1 MAAMNSRLLAG
12 CGCPRFDTENDRE
25 KRLERVLGT
34 PFQKLPPCHL
44 AIHCAPPQ
52 CASPLPQDY
61 SRDHRDHDF
70 DDRNNIAYL
79 PDKVKLNKKSASLPF
94 PIKNFLMNSM
104 IKKFSSPQYQ
114 NMVRADVF
122 LRVLF
127 RFLLARRSHALQVHF
142 LTACGGEN
150 GSCYFKN
157 RGTKSKRLGG
167 VLILCR
173 RQELNLCLNFM
184 RVPL

>member
-1 MAAMNSRLLAG
+1 VAAMNSRLLAG

-122 LRVLF
+122 LRALLRF
-127 RFLLARRSHALQVHF
+127 RVVRLRRLSDFSRGVAR
-142 LTACGGEN
+142 
-150 GSCYFKN
+150 
-157 RGTKSKRLGG
+157 
-167 VLILCR
+167 CR
-173 RQELNLCLNFM
+173 RRRNAFGLLL
-184 RVPL
+184 RILH